1 MEKKS
6 KIERLRMQ
14 MAAGDGEPASYISF
28 SAPQSTM
35 SFALHT
41 QHYFM
46 SLSLFC
52 QGLFAGAALL
62 QIIVIAHF
70 YGQGALLLLQQ
81 YGPMAKKVEA
91 FYYLFFALCGVAAFD
106 R

>member
-1 MEKKS
+1 
-6 KIERLRMQ
+6 MQ
-14 MAAGDGEPASYISF
+14 MAASAGEPASYISF

-35 SFALHT
+35 SFALQT

-62 QIIVIAHF
+62 QINIVAHF
-70 YGQGALLLLQQ
+70 YNQGSLLLLQQ
-81 YGPMAKKVEA
+81 YSPIAKHVES